1 MSAQGCISW
10 QGECAQADEQF
21 NGFLQGPVAAR
32 LAQMLPQAQR
42 VTIAGAGH
50 LAPMER
56 PAETAAALLDFLER
70 CPS

>member
-32 LAQMLPQAQR
+32 LND
-42 VTIAGAGH
+42 
-50 LAPMER
+50 
-56 PAETAAALLDFLER
+56 AEGGAALLAARAALTAGARRTYLARLD
-70 CPS
+70 PSRQVFGA